1 MTAIHSILIQIERFI
16 RTYYKNQLFK
26 GFLLLIMVFVF
37 SLCLVST
44 LEFFG
49 KFNSGVRFFL
59 LASFTLLNSWI
70 ICYFTLIPVLKLL
83 KLRKGMST
91 IEASKIIGDFFPE
104 ISDKLTNVLQLN
116 NDINASSS
124 DTALLEA
131 GVNQKIKQIG
141 VFTFNNAID
150 YTLTKK
156 YIKYTIPFV
165 FMFLFLVFYTPSL
178 FTQGSFRILNFT
190 EEFKEKVPFTF
201 NLNNTSLSINEGE
214 DLIVELVLK
223 GKNYPDKVF
232 VYSDNGS
239 FLMVK
244 KSKNVFHTVIKK
256 PVNKSAFY
264 FYTSK
269 YKSQEYQINVLGKS
283 ILGKLDAHIVYPE
296 YIAVSNKTIK
306 NATDLSIPEGSM
318 VVWKGL
324 TKNTSSVNVVID
336 TTSFYFNK
344 KGFSFRKK
352 INNAAQ
358 LEITLINDNTNQKD
372 TINYALNVIH
382 DEFPIIQVS
391 EQTDSINSS
400 VKYFKGS
407 VLDDYGLE
415 ELKFHYEIESIS
427 GVLKKQEFNVKK
439 VNGTKSS
446 FDFSVDFSREDI
458 QLQDRI
464 KYFFTISDNDGVNGS
479 KITRSSSFFYE
490 LPDLNEVNSIRD
502 QEQENLKED
511 LNDILNET
519 SEFQKELEEL
529 NKKLK
534 NNNTQRWNNINE
546 LNELKK
552 KQKDLLNKLQDIQN
566 RLEESTNK
574 KNKLS
579 EIDKEL
585 LEKQEQIEEL
595 LNEVM
600 DEELKKLLEELE
612 KLLKENNKEKI
623 KENLDEIKESTE
635 DMKNQLDRSLEMLKK
650 LQLNEKIDDVEKE
663 LKKLAQEQQKEASN
677 KEKDIGK
684 QKQITEDFEN
694 IKKKIEELQD
704 LNKELTSPMNIE
716 DTKKEQQE
724 ISEELSKAEEQ
735 IDKNKKKK
743 STESQN
749 KAAKQMEELSEK
761 LDSMQQSS
769 NQEQQEEDMESLR
782 NILESLV
789 LLSLDQEALMDQFIK
804 VRINDPAFRKYGR
817 KQRRINDDTKV
828 VRDSLMALAK
838 RQPGLGTFIDK
849 ELNTIDFSQKETL
862 EAVGERKQKIVT
874 RNQQI
879 TMTSYNNLAL
889 LLNEVLQQMQNQMKS
904 EMPGGGSCN
913 KPGGKGRPK
922 AGPKMN
928 SGDMKE
934 MLKKQLDQMKKG
946 MQDGGNKE
954 GGKKPGQNKGA
965 KGQGALGSE
974 GLAKMA
980 AEQSAIRQR
989 LEQLRNELNKKGQG
1003 EGNSL
1008 NPLIEELKEQQ
1019 KKIINK
1025 NINKQTINR
1034 QQDIL
1039 TRLLESE
1046 KALLEK
1052 GFEEK
1057 RESKTG
1063 KNTQKGNKILFEEYN
1078 KEKLKQ
1084 IELLRYTE
1092 PFFKKYYKE
1101 KADEYFDKN

>member
-1 MTAIHSILIQIERFI
+1 MTAYNSILDKIEHFI
-16 RTYYKNQLFK
+16 RTYYKNQLIK
-26 GFLLLIMVFVF
+26 GFLLLIMVFVI
-37 SLCLVST
+37 SLCLVSSF
-44 LEFFG
+44 EYFG

-59 LASFTLLNSWI
+59 LVSFTLLNTWI
-70 ICYFTLIPVLKLL
+70 IFNFTIIPVLKLF
-83 KLRKGMST
+83 KLRKGMSP

-104 ISDKLTNVLQLN
+104 ISDKLTNVLQLH
-116 NDINASSS
+116 NDIDTSSS
-124 DTALLEA
+124 DTDLLEA

-165 FMFLFLVFYTPSL
+165 FMFLLLVFYTPSL

-190 EEFKEKVPFTF
+190 QEFKEKVPFTF
-201 NLNNTSLSINEGE
+201 NLNNTSLTINEGE

-223 GKNYPDKVF
+223 GKNYPDQVF
-232 VYSDNGS
+232 VSSDNGS

-244 KSKNVFHTVIKK
+244 KSKNVFHTIIKK
-256 PVNKSAFY
+256 PVNKSEFY

-269 YKSQEYQINVLGKS
+269 HKSREYQINVLGKS
-283 ILGKLDAHIVYPE
+283 ILGKLDANIVYPE
-296 YIAVSNKTIK
+296 YIGIPNKTIH
-306 NATDLSIPEGSM
+306 NATDLSIPEGSL

-324 TKNTSSVNVVID
+324 TKNTSSVSVVMD
-336 TTSFYFNK
+336 TTLFYFNK
-344 KGFSFRKK
+344 NGFSFRKR
-352 INNAAQ
+352 INKAAE
-358 LEITLINDNTNQKD
+358 LEITLTNDITNKKD

-382 DEFPIIQVS
+382 DEFPTIQVI

-407 VLDDYGLE
+407 VLDDYGLRV
-415 ELKFHYEIESIS
+415 LKFHYEIKSTS
-427 GVLKKQEFNVKK
+427 GVLKTQEFNVKK
-439 VNGTKSS
+439 VSGTKSS

-458 QLQDRI
+458 QLEDRI
-464 KYFFTISDNDGVNGS
+464 KYYFTISDNDGVNGS
-479 KITRSSSFFYE
+479 KTTRSSSFFYE
-490 LPDLNEVNSIRD
+490 LPDLNKVNSIRD
-502 QEQENLKED
+502 QEQESVKED
-511 LNDILNET
+511 LNHIINET
-519 SEFQKELEEL
+519 NEFQKELEEL

-534 NNNTQRWNNINE
+534 NNTTQRWNNINE
-546 LNELKK
+546 LNELKN
-552 KQKDLLNKLQDIQN
+552 KQNDLLNKLQDIQN
-566 RLEESTNK
+566 KLEESTNK

-579 EIDKEL
+579 ELDKEL

-612 KLLKENNKEKI
+612 KLIKENNKEKI

-650 LQLNEKIDDVEKE
+650 LQLNEKIDDVENE
-663 LKKLAQEQQKEASN
+663 LKKLAQEQQKEATN
-677 KEKDIGK
+677 KEKDIDK
-684 QKQITEDFEN
+684 QKQINSDFQN
-694 IKKKIEELQD
+694 IEKKIEELQE
-704 LNKELTSPMNIE
+704 LNKELTSPMNLK
-716 DTKKEQQE
+716 DTKQEQQE
-724 ISEELSKAEEQ
+724 IAEELSKAEEE
-735 IDKNKKKK
+735 ISKNKKKK
-743 STESQN
+743 STESQKN
-749 KAAKQMEELSEK
+749 AAKQMEELAEK
-761 LDSMQQSS
+761 LNSMQESS

-782 NILESLV
+782 NILESLI
-789 LLSLDQEALMDQFIK
+789 LLSLDQEELMDQFIK

-817 KQRRINDDTKV
+817 KQRKINDDTKV
-828 VRDSLMALAK
+828 VKDSLMALAK
-838 RQPGLGTFIDK
+838 RQPALGTFIDK
-849 ELNTIDFSQKETL
+849 ELNTIDFSQEQTL

-889 LLNEVLQQMQNQMKS
+889 LLNEVLQQMQSQIKS
-904 EMPGGGSCN
+904 EMQGGGSCN

-928 SGDMKE
+928 TGDMKE

-946 MQDGGNKE
+946 MQDRGNNQ
-954 GGKKPGQNKGA
+954 GGKKPGQNKGRNS
-965 KGQGALGSE
+965 QGGIGSE

-980 AEQSAIRQR
+980 AEQSAIRKK

-1019 KKIINK
+1019 KNIINK

-1034 QQDIL
+1034 QQEIL
-1039 TRLLESE
+1039 TRLLDSE
-1046 KALLEK
+1046 KALLER

-1063 KNTQKGNKILFEEYN
+1063 KNTEKGNKILFEEYN